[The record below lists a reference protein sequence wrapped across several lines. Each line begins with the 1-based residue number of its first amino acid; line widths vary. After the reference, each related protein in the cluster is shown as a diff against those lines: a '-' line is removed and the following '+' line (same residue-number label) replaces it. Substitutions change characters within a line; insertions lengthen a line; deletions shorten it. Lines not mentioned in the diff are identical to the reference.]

1 MAKWLVKT
9 EPSDYSIDDLQIERR
24 TPWNGIRNFQ
34 ARNFI
39 RDQMSVGDEVFIYH
53 SSCTKVGVA
62 GIGRVACDKYA
73 DKDQFDSTSKYY
85 DQKATQDD
93 PKWFVVDIEF
103 VAKASTLYPLKMM
116 KQAAEL
122 QDFAL
127 FKQSRLSV
135 MPVTQEQWRHIF
147 NKIQ

>member
-9 EPSDYSIDDLQIERR
+9 EPSDYSIDDLQIERV

-39 RDQMSVGDEVFIYH
+39 RDQMSVGDEVLIYH

-62 GIGRVACDKYA
+62 GIGRVVSDKYA
-73 DKDQFDSTSKYY
+73 DKDQFDSGSKYY
-85 DQKATQDD
+85 DQKAKRDE

-103 VAKASTLYPLKMM
+103 VAKAPTLYPLKMM

-135 MPVTQEQWRHIF
+135 MPVTQEQWQHIF

>member
-9 EPSDYSIDDLQIERR
+9 EPSDYSIDDLQLEGV
-24 TPWNGIRNFQ
+24 TPWNGIRNYQ

-39 RDQMSVGDEVFIYH
+39 RDKMKAGDEVIIYH
-53 SSCTKVGVA
+53 SSCSKVGVA
-62 GIGRVACDKYA
+62 GIGRVASDKYA
-73 DKDQFDSTSKYY
+73 DLEQFNADSKYY
-85 DQKATQDD
+85 DAKATKDE
-93 PKWFVVDIEF
+93 PKWFVIDIEF
-103 VAKASTLYPLKMM
+103 VAKASALYPLKMM
-116 KQAAEL
+116 KQAPEL

-135 MPVTQEQWRHIF
+135 MPVTQQQWQHIL

>member
-9 EPSDYSIDDLQIERR
+9 EPSDYSIDNLQCDKV

-39 RDQMSVGDEVFIYH
+39 RDQMTIGDEVFIYH
-53 SSCTKVGVA
+53 SSCSKVGVV
-62 GIGRVACDKYA
+62 GIGRIASDKYA
-73 DKDQFDSTSKYY
+73 DEDQFNSRSKYY
-85 DQKATQDD
+85 DAKATKEE
-93 PKWFVVDIEF
+93 PKWFVIDIAF
-103 VAKASTLYPLKMM
+103 VAKASVLYPLKEM

-135 MPVTQEQWRHIF
+135 MPVTQQQWQYIL